1 MLKILMVMIWYFG
14 IFFLWIFWMLQNGI
28 HHGYELINF
37 SLLWIQDKI
46 YAMITHFPARYL
58 PFVYFS
64 LILIKIIVKL
74 RDLFCFLFFCFF
86 AIYSWRK
93 QNYLR
98 GRNPIS
104 EWITFFFEFLM
115 TLISLCAVLI
125 ANIILNHTI

>member
-74 RDLFCFLFFCFF
+74 RDLFCFLFFC
-86 AIYSWRK
+86 
-93 QNYLR
+93 YLLMTKAKLSAR
-98 GRNPIS
+98 TESYFWVNN
-104 EWITFFFEFLM
+104 FFFEFLM